1 VKSAKRKDHPFRYRL
16 EYGLVI
22 ILYGLYRLLP
32 RSWAPVLG
40 SLLGEA
46 AYYLIPGRRRITLDN
61 LRLAFGTTDFD
72 PTPVAHAAFRSLGRS
87 LMELL
92 ESMSQDRT
100 AILRGV
106 RIEGRTHMEEAFRQ
120 GRGVIFLA
128 SHYGNWELMSLVN
141 SASGVPTH
149 VVARVLD
156 NPWLNRLINQQRERF
171 GAVVINSKDP
181 SSVRRILSVLHQK
194 KAVAFLIDQNVV
206 GNRGVYVDF
215 FGRLAYTHKVVALM
229 AIKTGAPVIPSFMHR
244 EEGGGHRL
252 VYGKPLT
259 LIKTGNR
266 DHDVWMNTQT
276 MTRAVEDAVRRHPEQ
291 WLWMHDRWR
300 KQPSVGT
307 EAVFLDRDGTISQE
321 VGYIHNVDHLQ
332 LLPNSARAI
341 RRLNRCGIKVFV
353 VTNQSGVARGYYSEE
368 HVRRVNARLVE
379 LLKAEGAE
387 LDGIYYCPHHP
398 TEGAGGYTRPCDC
411 RKPEPGMLYRAASD
425 SPIDLRRS
433 FVVGDK
439 MTDMEM
445 AHRVGAK
452 GILVLTGYGPEELE
466 RSGDRKPRPDKIVS
480 DLGKAVEWI
489 VSQHETA
496 AGNDQRTGTD
506 A

>member
-1 VKSAKRKDHPFRYRL
+1 MKAAKREDHPWRYRL
-16 EYGLVI
+16 EYGLVMA
-22 ILYGLYRLLP
+22 LYGFYRLLP
-32 RSWAPVLG
+32 RSWAPALG

-46 AYYLIPGRRRITLDN
+46 AYLLISRRRRITLDN
-61 LRLAFGTTDFD
+61 LRLAFGATDFD
-72 PTPVAHAAFRSLGRS
+72 PTTAARAAYRSLGKS

-92 ESMSQDRT
+92 GAMDQDGS

-106 RIEGRTHMEEAFRQ
+106 RIVGRSHVEEAFRQ

-128 SHYGNWELMSLVN
+128 SHYGNWELMNLVN

-156 NPWLNRLINQQRERF
+156 NPWLNRMINRQRGRF
-171 GAVVINSKDP
+171 GATVINSKDP
-181 SSVRRILSVLHQK
+181 SSVRQILSALHQK
-194 KAVAFLIDQNVV
+194 KAVAFLIDQSVV

-229 AIKTGAPVIPSFMHR
+229 AIKTGAPVIPIFMHR
-244 EEGGGHRL
+244 EAEGGHRL
-252 VYGKPLT
+252 VYGKALS

-266 DHDVWMNTQT
+266 EHDVWINTQI
-276 MTRAVEDAVRRHPEQ
+276 MTRAVEEAVRQHPEQ

-300 KQPSVGT
+300 KQPTVGT
-307 EAVFLDRDGTISQE
+307 EAVFLDRDGTISLE

-368 HVRRVNARLVE
+368 HVRRVNARLVD

-398 TEGAGGYTRPCDC
+398 TQGTGAYTQPCGC
-411 RKPEPGMLYRAASD
+411 RKPEPGMLYQAASNW
-425 SPIDLRRS
+425 PIQLRRS

-439 MTDMEM
+439 ITDMEM

-452 GILVLTGYGPEELE
+452 GILVLTGYGPEELG
-466 RSGDRKPRPDKIVS
+466 RTGDNGPRPDKIVP
-480 DLGKAVEWI
+480 DLEKAVEWI
-489 VSQHETA
+489 VSQRETTE
-496 AGNDQRTGTD
+496 GDDPRTGTD
-506 A
+506 S